1 MVSFGH
7 LVFLVVTI
15 VVFVFRY
22 YTTNKVCCR
31 REKRCSKEVKK
42 ETRFKIAGILLL
54 LNLILVVKP
63 MKTLVNCGGWLGYFF
78 DCFITITVLSAV
90 GYFIA
95 ALITKTI
102 DSGSK
107 DSGSIIKQ

>member
-15 VVFVFRY
+15 GLLFLGIIPLIKYAVAGRNAVAR
-22 YTTNKVCCR
+22 K
-31 REKRCSKEVKK
+31 SKK
-42 ETRFKIAGILLL
+42 TRFKIAGILLL